1 MISYDTKFNEDW
13 GLKVMLGH
21 NINQNMTKY
30 LEVSAK
36 DLLVADVYTYANAES
51 VVSTND
57 KVKSRLIGLYGEV
70 DLSLRTSST

>member
-1 MISYDTKFNEDW
+1 
-13 GLKVMLGH
+13 
-21 NINQNMTKY
+21 MTKY

-57 KVKSRLIGLYGEV
+57 KVKSRLIGLYV
-70 DLSLRTSST
+70 P